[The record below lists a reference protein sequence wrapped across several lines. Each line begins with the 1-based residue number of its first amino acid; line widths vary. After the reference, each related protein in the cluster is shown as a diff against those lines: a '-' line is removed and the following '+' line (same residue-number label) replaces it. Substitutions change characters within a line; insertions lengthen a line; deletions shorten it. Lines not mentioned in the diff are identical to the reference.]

1 MFKII
6 GADGRQYGPVT
17 AGTVREWLAAGRA
30 NAQTLAQA
38 EGATGWKTLSEF
50 PELADALRL
59 LPVPPQPT
67 GSGTPPIATPPD
79 PDVLAEE
86 TLARDVHLDILSC
99 LGRGWDRMISDFW
112 SIVGVSTLVWLLIG
126 AASSV
131 YVGIILNGPLLGG
144 LFWYYLKLIRGER
157 AELPDAFAGFSPA
170 FLQLMILSL
179 VSGLLVGLG
188 LMLCLIPGIYLQ
200 VAWSL
205 ALPLAMDKRLDFW
218 SAMEVSRKVASKYW
232 WQFFG
237 LLLLWLVLQVVGT
250 MACLVGV
257 FVTVTFGGLAYAY
270 AYEDLFG
277 EKRPHDS

>member
-17 AGTVREWLAAGRA
+17 TDAVRDWIAAGRA
-30 NAQTLAQA
+30 NSQTLAQA
-38 EGATGWKTLSEF
+38 EGATEWKTLSDFLEF
-50 PELADALRL
+50 ADALKA
-59 LPVPPQPT
+59 LPAPPQSIST
-67 GSGTPPIATPPD
+67 GTPPTATPPD
-79 PDVLAEE
+79 PDALAEE
-86 TLARDVHLDILSC
+86 TLARVVHLDVTSC
-99 LGRGWDRMISDFW
+99 LGRGWDKMISDFW
-112 SIVGVSTLVWLLIG
+112 PIVGISTLVWALIFT
-126 AASSV
+126 ANSA
-131 YVGIILNGPLLGG
+131 YVGIVVTGPLLGG
-144 LFWYYLKLIRGER
+144 LFWYYLKLIRAEP
-157 AELPDAFAGFSPA
+157 AELSDAFAGFSPA
-170 FLQLMILSL
+170 FLQLMLLSI

-218 SAMEVSRKVASKYW
+218 NAMEVSRKVVSRCW
-232 WQFFG
+232 WQFFA

-257 FVTVTFGGLAYAY
+257 FVTLTFGGLAYAY

-277 EKRPHDS
+277 KKAIV